1 MGGNMKVYI
10 MPDGRKYQ
18 FADDQVPEGAVLA
31 SKKKAEKKPEKKPE
45 KKIEEKKAAPK
56 NKAKK
61 PANKSKK
68 AATK

>member
-1 MGGNMKVYI
+1 MGETMKIYI
-10 MPDGRKYQ
+10 MPDGKKYQ
-18 FADDQVPEGAVLA
+18 FADDKVPEGAVLA
-31 SKKKAEKKPEKKPE
+31 KKKAEKKPEKI
-45 KKIEEKKAAPK
+45 IEEKKAAPK

>member
-1 MGGNMKVYI
+1 MKIYI

-18 FADDQVPEGAVLA
+18 FADDKVPEGAVLA
-31 SKKKAEKKPEKKPE
+31 KKKKPE

-68 AATK
+68 VEKK

>member
-1 MGGNMKVYI
+1 MKIYV

-18 FADDQVPEGAVLA
+18 FADDKVPEGAVLIG
-31 SKKKAEKKPEKKPE
+31 KKAEKKPEKKV
-45 KKIEEKKAAPK
+45 EEKKAEPK

-68 AATK
+68 AAVK

>member
-1 MGGNMKVYI
+1 MKVYI

-18 FADDQVPEGAVLA
+18 FADDKVPEGAVLA
-31 SKKKAEKKPEKKPE
+31 SKKKTEKKPE

>member
-1 MGGNMKVYI
+1 MKIYI
-10 MPDGRKYQ
+10 MPDGKKYQ
-18 FADDQVPEGAVLA
+18 FADDKVPEGAVLA
-31 SKKKAEKKPEKKPE
+31 KKKKPEKKPE

>member
-1 MGGNMKVYI
+1 MKVYI

-18 FADDQVPEGAVLA
+18 FADDKVPEGAVLA
-31 SKKKAEKKPEKKPE
+31 KKKAEKKPEQKPE
-45 KKIEEKKAAPK
+45 KIIEEKKAAPK

>member
-1 MGGNMKVYI
+1 MKVYI

-18 FADDQVPEGAVLA
+18 FADDKVPEGAVLA
-31 SKKKAEKKPEKKPE
+31 HPKKKVEKV
-45 KKIEEKKAAPK
+45 EEKKAAPK